1 MNKKSMTLNQV
12 LKIAVKEEIKAYNL
26 YDSTS
31 KIVKNPGTKTMLL
44 ELAREELNH
53 QKLLEN
59 IIQEKKYG
67 SLGENIPEESMG
79 IADFSVTSEL
89 DENATT
95 QEAMIFAMKEEE
107 KAYNFYTDL
116 KSHFAGTE
124 LEKLFNKLALEEK
137 GHKIKLEDEY
147 EEGFLKED

>member
-1 MNKKSMTLNQV
+1 MINKSITLSQV

-26 YDSTS
+26 YNSTS
-31 KIVKNPGTKTMLL
+31 KIVKNPSTKTMLL
-44 ELAREELNH
+44 ELAREEMNH
-53 QKLLEN
+53 RKVLEN
-59 IIQEKKYG
+59 VIQEKKYE

-79 IADFSVTSEL
+79 IADFLVTSEL

-95 QEAMIFAMKEEE
+95 QDVMIFAMKEEE

-116 KSHFAGTE
+116 GNHFSGTE
-124 LEKLFNKLALEEK
+124 LAKLLSRLALEEK

-147 EEGFLKED
+147 EERFLKEN

>member
-1 MNKKSMTLNQV
+1 MIKKSITLSQV

-26 YDSTS
+26 YNNTS
-31 KIVKNPGTKTMLL
+31 KIVKNPSTKTMLL
-44 ELAREELNH
+44 ELAREEMNH
-53 QKLLEN
+53 RKILEN
-59 IIQEKKYG
+59 IIQKKKYE

-79 IADFSVTSEL
+79 IADFLVTSEL

-95 QEAMIFAMKEEE
+95 QEVMIFAMKEEE

-116 KSHFAGTE
+116 KNHFAGTE
-124 LEKLFNKLALEEK
+124 LEKLFSKLALEEK

-147 EEGFLKED
+147 EEEFLKEN